1 MATTGL
7 VNGTLIAL
15 YKDIGTPSAP
25 DYQKIANLT
34 STDFELTKDTIDA
47 TNKDG
52 SDYKEFLVGLNSWTL
67 SAEGIFEEDGSVG
80 TDILSPKEVLD
91 DMIAGEAIT
100 VVMTSKVSGDLQL
113 TGQAVMTSFSW
124 NAPVNDV
131 ATFSCSLQGSGELT
145 VDTYTP

>member
-15 YKDIGTPSAP
+15 YKDVSGTLT
-25 DYQKIANLT
+25 KIANLT

-52 SDYKEFLVGLNSWTL
+52 SNYKEFLVGLSNWTM
-67 SAEGIFEEDGSVG
+67 SCQGIFEEDGS
-80 TDILSPKEVLD
+80 TTNFSPKDLLD
-91 DMIAGEAIT
+91 DMIAGDAIT
-100 VVMTSKVSGDLQL
+100 VVMTSNVTGDLKL
-113 TGQAVMTSFSW
+113 TGSAVMTSFAW

-131 ATFSCSLQGSGELT
+131 ATFSCSLQGSGALT
-145 VDTYTP
+145 VGTV

>member
-15 YKDIGTPSAP
+15 YKDVSGTLT
-25 DYQKIANLT
+25 KIANLT

-52 SDYKEFLVGLNSWTL
+52 SNYKEFLVGLSNWTM
-67 SAEGIFEEDGSVG
+67 SCEGIFEEDGS
-80 TDILSPKEVLD
+80 TTNFSPKDLLD
-91 DMIAGEAIT
+91 DMIAGDAIT
-100 VVMTSKVSGDLQL
+100 VVMTSNETGDLKL
-113 TGQAVMTSFSW
+113 TGSAVMTSFAW

-131 ATFSCSLQGSGELT
+131 ATFSCSLQGSGALT
-145 VDTYTP
+145 VGTV